1 MLNKPEY
8 LDLIVQYLN
17 NPQDENL
24 CRAVESFRTESSDQE
39 KYFLEIEKVW
49 NLSAKSSK
57 LEGVNNKQA
66 EIRFKRALKNI
77 APNSSG
83 LLKWLSAAAA
93 TILIVGVSY
102 WLYQSA
108 DSSTLLTKQT
118 GKNQMDSVLLVDGS
132 KIILSANSIVKYPKA
147 FNSDSREIY
156 LSKGRAFFK
165 IAKDPKHPF
174 RVLMGES
181 KVSVL
186 GTSFNI
192 DYSPS
197 KIDLDVKTGRVI
209 FSPYQ
214 NGTSS
219 ILTAGQ
225 ALTYNIQKKEFTAR
239 LSQNSDSWLTNEL
252 VFVDTP
258 LEDVCKQLSDYYKT
272 DIKLE
277 TNQQMVK
284 KLNATFKHNS
294 LDEVL
299 AVLEV
304 TYGLTIQKD
313 KDSIILKTTNIN

>member
-17 NPQDENL
+17 NSQDENL
-24 CRAVESFRTESSDQE
+24 RRAVESFRAESLDQE
-39 KYFLEIEKVW
+39 KYFLEIERIW
-49 NLSAKSSK
+49 NLSTKSSR
-57 LEGVNNKQA
+57 LDGINKKEA
-66 EIRFKRALKNI
+66 EHRFRHAMKNI
-77 APNSSG
+77 TPNSFHIM
-83 LLKWLSAAAA
+83 KWVGRIAA
-93 TILIVGVSY
+93 TVVIVGISY
-102 WLYQSA
+102 WLYESA
-108 DSSTLLTKQT
+108 NSSTLITKQT
-118 GKNQMDSVLLVDGS
+118 YANQQDSVLLVDGS
-132 KIILSANSIVKYPKA
+132 KIILAANSEIRYPKA

-156 LSKGRAFFK
+156 LNKGRAFFK

-214 NGTSS
+214 NGISS
-219 ILTAGQ
+219 ILIAGQ
-225 ALTYNIQKKEFTAR
+225 ALTYNIQKREFMAR

-258 LEDVCKQLSDYYKT
+258 LEDVCKQLGDYYKT

-294 LDEVL
+294 LNE
-299 AVLEV
+299 VLEV
-304 TYGLTIQKD
+304 LKETYGLTIQKN
-313 KDSIILKTTNIN
+313 KDNIILKTPNIN

>member
-1 MLNKPEY
+1 MLNEPEY

-24 CRAVESFRTESSDQE
+24 HRAVETFRTESADQE
-39 KYFLEIEKVW
+39 KYFFEIEKIW
-49 NLSAKSSK
+49 NLSNKSSR
-57 LEGVNNKQA
+57 LDGVNKKQA
-66 EIRFKRALKNI
+66 EQHFRHALRNI
-77 APNSSG
+77 TPNSFS
-83 LLKWLSAAAA
+83 LMKWVSSVAA
-93 TILIVGVSY
+93 TILVVGIGY
-102 WLYQSA
+102 WFYNSA
-108 DSSTLLTKQT
+108 NSSTLITKQT
-118 GKNQMDSVLLVDGS
+118 FANQQDSVMLVDGS
-132 KIILSANSIVKYPKA
+132 KIILAANSKIKYPKA

-192 DYSPS
+192 DYSQS

-225 ALTYNIQKKEFTAR
+225 ALTYNIQKREFTAR

-294 LDEVL
+294 LNEVL
-299 AVLEV
+299 EVLKV
-304 TYGLTIQKD
+304 TYGLTIQRNKENV
-313 KDSIILKTTNIN
+313 ILKTPNIN